1 MKYISNVVIP
11 ACWSRVDPLK
21 FSESLIIFSATMFL
35 VIKKP
40 FGIGIGYSSLIGAAL
55 TLILGLTTLNQV
67 VTVWD
72 IVWNATFTFVA
83 IIVLSMIY
91 DEIGFFDQIAK
102 KITEHSNG
110 SIRLLFVFM
119 ILLGSVVSA
128 LFANDGAVLVLTP
141 IVLSLVRNLGLDKK
155 AQIAFVI
162 SIGFI
167 SDTASVPLTISNLVN
182 IITAGYFKI
191 DFIQY
196 FSVMYLPYIVS
207 VLASLAVLWLFF
219 HSSLPRAVPPKVPPA
234 SGLPVRDPAMI
245 KAGIPVLVSLIALY
259 AITGVY
265 GIPISFIAVPVVGI
279 LLVIVSLR
287 KSVSARRVLKE
298 APWQIVLFSIGMYI
312 IVFGLGYNGFIG
324 LLSGLILRISSLPGP
339 LPLLLS
345 GYLFSGMASVMNNLP
360 SVMLGNLAIPLSL
373 SNTHLA
379 YANIIGNDIG
389 TKFTPIGS
397 LATLLW
403 LNSLDKNSGIKIS
416 YGYYMK
422 VGLIICIPVLTITL
436 ISLYFV

>member
-21 FSESLIIFSATMFL
+21 FSESLIIFSVTMFL

-55 TLILGLTTLNQV
+55 TLILGLTTFNQV
-67 VTVWD
+67 IIVWD
-72 IVWNATFTFVA
+72 IVWNATFTFIA

-91 DEIGFFDQIAK
+91 DEIGFFDEIAK

-110 SIRLLFVFM
+110 SIRLLFVLM

-219 HSSLPRAVPPKVPPA
+219 HSSLP
-234 SGLPVRDPAMI
+234 
-245 KAGIPVLVSLIALY
+245 
-259 AITGVY
+259 
-265 GIPISFIAVPVVGI
+265 
-279 LLVIVSLR
+279 
-287 KSVSARRVLKE
+287 
-298 APWQIVLFSIGMYI
+298 
-312 IVFGLGYNGFIG
+312 
-324 LLSGLILRISSLPGP
+324 
-339 LPLLLS
+339 
-345 GYLFSGMASVMNNLP
+345 
-360 SVMLGNLAIPLSL
+360 
-373 SNTHLA
+373 
-379 YANIIGNDIG
+379 
-389 TKFTPIGS
+389 
-397 LATLLW
+397 
-403 LNSLDKNSGIKIS
+403 
-416 YGYYMK
+416 
-422 VGLIICIPVLTITL
+422 
-436 ISLYFV
+436 